1 MFFAIEAKGIRYRY
15 LLPHKEA
22 PMSFDDGKRPN
33 DPDFDPLTAPIW
45 NLSNEEDVLL
55 APAFAD
61 YGLPDLSI
69 PRPVPRPPDVDQIL
83 RGEYTGWIPVIK
95 TGESLAEAENRVAN
109 IPLAVESQEFGFEL
123 QIDSFSVSQPLTMPR
138 NLGAA
143 QQPVV
148 LDHSVSEP
156 VAPKPV
162 VSKPSPAKSPN
173 KYLDD
178 FAETFD
184 TANWLSDEDAIAHRP
199 NVEDSQNAQANFVAP
214 AQNDSA
220 HSLELVIMRDE
231 IQDLRARLDAS
242 QKLMEEMM
250 HKFAN
255 IAELALKSRF
265 N

>member
-1 MFFAIEAKGIRYRY
+1 
-15 LLPHKEA
+15 
-22 PMSFDDGKRPN
+22 MSFDDGKRPN
-33 DPDFDPLTAPIW
+33 DPNFDPLTSPIW
-45 NLSNEEDVLL
+45 DLSNEDDVLL

-69 PRPVPRPPDVDQIL
+69 PREIPRPPDVDQIL
-83 RGEYTGWIPVIK
+83 RGEYTGWVPVIK
-95 TGESLAEAENRVAN
+95 TGESLEEAQHRAAN

-123 QIDSFSVSQPLTMPR
+123 QIDSFPISQPLTMPR
-138 NLGAA
+138 NLGETQIPIAREPLA
-143 QQPVV
+143 REPLAPEPAPVE
-148 LDHSVSEP
+148 S
-156 VAPKPV
+156 PK
-162 VSKPSPAKSPN
+162 KS
-173 KYLDD
+173 LDD
-178 FAETFD
+178 FSQTFD
-184 TANWLSDEDAIAHRP
+184 TANWLSDDDAVANRTNEHT
-199 NVEDSQNAQANFVAP
+199 SQNAQANVIDP
-214 AQNDSA
+214 GQNDSA